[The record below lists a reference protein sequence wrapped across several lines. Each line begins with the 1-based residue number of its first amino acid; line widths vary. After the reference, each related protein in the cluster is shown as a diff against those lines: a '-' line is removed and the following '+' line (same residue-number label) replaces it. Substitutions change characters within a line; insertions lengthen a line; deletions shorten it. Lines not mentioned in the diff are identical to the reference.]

1 MKKLLAAVALGVFAI
16 AGAAVTRAQENP
28 MVGAAAM
35 RTSKDIVDNAVNSA
49 DHTTLVTAVKA
60 AGPVDPLNG
69 AGPFKRKAMRE
80 IYSCS
85 LAAPRQSREVLSS
98 RQLRRRQLVPESW

>member
-1 MKKLLAAVALGVFAI
+1 MKKLLAAVFAI

-35 RTSKDIVDNAVNSA
+35 HANKDIVDNAVNSA

-60 AGPVDPLNG
+60 AGLVDTLKRGRPV
-69 AGPFKRKAMRE
+69 
-80 IYSCS
+80 
-85 LAAPRQSREVLSS
+85 
-98 RQLRRRQLVPESW
+98 